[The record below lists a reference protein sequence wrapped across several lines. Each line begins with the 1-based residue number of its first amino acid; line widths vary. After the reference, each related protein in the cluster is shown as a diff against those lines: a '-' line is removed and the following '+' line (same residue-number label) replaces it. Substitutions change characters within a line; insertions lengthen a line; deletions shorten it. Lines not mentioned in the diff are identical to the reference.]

1 MQAPKARALPFAPIR
16 QHRLVNGWPP
26 VWWVGC
32 HGGAGA
38 TTLAAVTGLGA
49 DVGGAWPVAPPG
61 WPPAQVVLVCRA
73 TALGV
78 LAATAAVEQ
87 WRRGAAP
94 PGTRVLGVVVVA
106 ASARRPP
113 RRALERVRLLAG
125 WVPALWRVR
134 WVEEYLAAD
143 NPRDLGVPPEVAA
156 MRHHLSTQLAP
167 ERGPGLVTRAA
178 PSQHPQPTTKPTE
191 ANRRTERIP
200 Q

>member
-1 MQAPKARALPFAPIR
+1 VTAQALPIRPIGR
-16 QHRLVNGWPP
+16 DHLANGWPSL
-26 VWWVGC
+26 WWVGC

-38 TTLAAVTGLGA
+38 TTLAGVTRLGM
-49 DVGGAWPVAPPG
+49 DVGGAWPAAPPG

-73 TALGV
+73 TAPGV

-94 PGTRVLGVVVVA
+94 PGTRLLGVVVVA

-113 RRALERVRLLAG
+113 RRALERIRLLAG

-143 NPRDLGVPPEVAA
+143 DPREIGVPPEVAA
-156 MRHHLSTQLAP
+156 IRHHLGAKLAP
-167 ERGPGLVTRAA
+167 ERKSR
-178 PSQHPQPTTKPTE
+178 S
-191 ANRRTERIP
+191 RT
-200 Q
+200 